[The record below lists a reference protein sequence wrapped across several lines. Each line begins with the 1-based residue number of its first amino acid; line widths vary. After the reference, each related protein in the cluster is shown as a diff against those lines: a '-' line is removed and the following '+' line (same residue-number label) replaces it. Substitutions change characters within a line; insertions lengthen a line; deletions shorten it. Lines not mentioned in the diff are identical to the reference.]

1 VCACVLLLGTEYSLA
16 KYRLQESRRTCRVRY
31 TCSAPCRGCWLTA
44 LEKVRPSSLTFNGHV
59 FIRKPVA
66 CCHIATD
73 EMLQMASLRRLL
85 LEAKYF
91 PGMEGLCCLSDGSLH
106 SAVIGVWT
114 GLYSVDGKGEL
125 KQKSPCH
132 FVYHISHIR
141 NPGNE
146 LGSPQ

>member
-1 VCACVLLLGTEYSLA
+1 VLLLGTECSVP
-16 KYRLQESRRTCRVRY
+16 KCKLQESPRTCRVRY
-31 TCSAPCRGCWLTA
+31 TRSASCRGCWLTT
-44 LEKVRPSSLTFNGHV
+44 LEKVWPSSLTFNGHV

-73 EMLQMASLRRLL
+73 EMLQRASLRRLS

-91 PGMEGLCCLSDGSLH
+91 PGMESLCCLSDGSLH
-106 SAVIGVWT
+106 SVLVGIWT

-132 FVYHISHIR
+132 FVYHKSHIR
-141 NPGNE
+141 NPGNK
-146 LGSPQ
+146 LVPPQ